1 MAPLPYMLSWKL
13 ANRNFLN
20 STGLAD
26 EIIAKQEQVRGRKR
40 DLDDE
45 EYGQSPK
52 RPRSLSS
59 RSSISVSTIST
70 YRSRSGSPE
79 YRTKYSRPRDEE
91 HEQGPSASITNK
103 ARQRKRRYSDDSA
116 SDSSASVEQP
126 RRSRDVSRSS
136 ERNTR
141 RKRREYSP
149 PERGRKRDSSITR
162 GSRRY
167 QSQSPSQERSRIAR
181 ERHSMTPSTLQ
192 RRRSPHPSDRAAQ
205 RGGEPQR
212 APRDRSLSPFSKRLA
227 LTQAMNMGR

>member
-1 MAPLPYMLSWKL
+1 MKL
-13 ANRNFLN
+13 AYHDRPD

-26 EIIAKQEQVRGRKR
+26 EIIAKQEQERGRKR

-45 EYGQSPK
+45 EYGQTSK

-70 YRSRSGSPE
+70 DRSRSGSPG
-79 YRTKYSRPRDEE
+79 YRTKLSRPRDEE
-91 HEQGPSASITNK
+91 QDQQSLASITNK
-103 ARQRKRRYSDDSA
+103 TRQSKRRYSDA
-116 SDSSASVEQP
+116 PESDSSASVQRP
-126 RRSRDVSRSS
+126 RRSRDVSPDA
-136 ERNTR
+136 ERNIR

-149 PERGRKRDSSITR
+149 PERGRKRDSSTTR
-162 GSRRY
+162 GSRKY
-167 QSQSPSQERSRIAR
+167 QSQSRSQERSRIAR
-181 ERHSMTPSTLQ
+181 DRHSMTPNTQQ
-192 RRRSPHPSDRAAQ
+192 RRRSPHPSDGALQ